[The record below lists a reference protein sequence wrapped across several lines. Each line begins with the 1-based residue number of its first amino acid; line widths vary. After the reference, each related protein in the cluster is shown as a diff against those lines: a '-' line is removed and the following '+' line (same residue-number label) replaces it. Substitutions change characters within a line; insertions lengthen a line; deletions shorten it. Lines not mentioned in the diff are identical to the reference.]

1 MKKSTGWAG
10 LLAGSDSALE
20 LVSRYR
26 FKGRRIVVSPRVQP
40 GQVLEFWNRGC

>member
-26 FKGRRIVVSPRVQP
+26 FKGRRIVLVLVSSPAKS
-40 GQVLEFWNRGC
+40 